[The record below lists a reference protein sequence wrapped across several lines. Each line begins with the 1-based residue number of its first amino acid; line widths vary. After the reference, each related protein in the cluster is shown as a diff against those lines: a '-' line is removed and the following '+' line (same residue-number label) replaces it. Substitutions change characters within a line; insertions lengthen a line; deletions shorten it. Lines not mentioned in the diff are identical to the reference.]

1 MMDRPGSF
9 QCGLMGEQLI
19 PVREALSWVPALQ
32 MDSSKNNHRKNSSS
46 RNREP
51 CVQILAWLFTVA

>member
-9 QCGLMGEQLI
+9 QCGFVGDQLA

-32 MDSSKNNHRKNSSS
+32 MDSSENNHSKNSSF
-46 RNREP
+46 RIGEP